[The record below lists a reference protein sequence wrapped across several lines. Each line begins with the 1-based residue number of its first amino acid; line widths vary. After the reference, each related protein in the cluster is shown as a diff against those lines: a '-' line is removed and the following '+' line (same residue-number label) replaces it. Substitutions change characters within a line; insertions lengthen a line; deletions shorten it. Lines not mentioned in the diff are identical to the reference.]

1 MKLFRYTTRFSPYCN
16 KSLRQHHYFGCNRG
30 VLLHRN
36 GDLVAICVSIATQ
49 NLSCIIYLFGCNMLT
64 LMRPFLGFP
73 LHLVGTN
80 ATPILCCI
88 SISYVATKIVKEMSK
103 FIFRKILNN
112 QVISQHRFYDKNIN
126 SFTRYMKMQVFNLIS
141 KIKINQ

>member
-1 MKLFRYTTRFSPYCN
+1 VKAVQAIADLQGQVHQLQGQAHTTRFSPYCN

-36 GDLVAICVSIATQ
+36 SDLVAICVSIATQ

-64 LMRPFLGFP
+64 LMHPFLGFP
-73 LHLVGTN
+73 LHLVGNN

-88 SISYVATKIVKEMSK
+88 SIPYVATESCYSHHTRDGCVWTSMSQ
-103 FIFRKILNN
+103 RKILVANTEQLYCN
-112 QVISQHRFYDKNIN
+112 
-126 SFTRYMKMQVFNLIS
+126 
-141 KIKINQ
+141 

>member
-1 MKLFRYTTRFSPYCN
+1 MTKVDWFSWYQSDYMHQSLINNLNQWFLNKSCQDCLDLQNTFTTRFSPYRN
-16 KSLRQHHYFGCNRG
+16 KSLRQHHYFSCNRG

-64 LMRPFLGFP
+64 LMHPFLGFP
-73 LHLVGTN
+73 LHLVGNN

-88 SISYVATKIVKEMSK
+88 SIPYVATESCY
-103 FIFRKILNN
+103 
-112 QVISQHRFYDKNIN
+112 SHH
-126 SFTRYMKMQVFNLIS
+126 TRDGCF
-141 KIKINQ
+141 

>member
-1 MKLFRYTTRFSPYCN
+1 MTPLSFCKITRSTTRFSPYCN

-73 LHLVGTN
+73 LHLVGNN

-88 SISYVATKIVKEMSK
+88 SIPYVATESCY
-103 FIFRKILNN
+103 
-112 QVISQHRFYDKNIN
+112 SHH
-126 SFTRYMKMQVFNLIS
+126 TRDGCV
-141 KIKINQ
+141 

>member
-1 MKLFRYTTRFSPYCN
+1 MAWSSVAAAISFWLMCGGVFGSSLQGFPPIATNPLGNTTISVAI
-16 KSLRQHHYFGCNRG
+16 GG

-73 LHLVGTN
+73 LHLVGNN

-88 SISYVATKIVKEMSK
+88 SIPYVATESCY
-103 FIFRKILNN
+103 
-112 QVISQHRFYDKNIN
+112 SHH
-126 SFTRYMKMQVFNLIS
+126 TRDGCV
-141 KIKINQ
+141 